1 MAETRT
7 ESKRE
12 LILQD
17 LKTTLLAIDGTGDY
31 WTTVKS
37 VKREPF
43 VPTEFEREDKPGLL
57 IVATGEPETIE
68 NQPGYRDKRDMAVGI
83 VGVLDRPN
91 GDEGTAVNRFM
102 MDVSR
107 AVMAD
112 VTRGGQASMTF
123 KKSQNDF
130 SNLFGDL
137 GIFEIELSIR
147 YHCDGREE

>member
-12 LILQD
+12 LILQN
-17 LKTTLLAIDGTGDY
+17 LESTLAVIDGTGEF
-31 WTTVKS
+31 WTKVRSIRRVTV
-37 VKREPF
+37 
-43 VPTEFEREDKPGLL
+43 VPNEFEREDKPGLM

-68 NQPGYRDKRDMAVGI
+68 NQPCYRDKRVMSVGI
-83 VGVLDRPN
+83 VGVLDRPRD
-91 GDEGTAVNRFM
+91 DEGTAVNRFM
-102 MDVSR
+102 KDVAI

-112 VTRGGQASMTF
+112 VTRGGYAGMTF

-137 GIFEIELSIR
+137 GIFEIELSIE
-147 YHCDGREE
+147 YHCDGRRE